1 LRFELPIKRCNF
13 EIEQIEVA
21 MTYTV
26 RISGNSPQALSIIN
40 MLKAFQ
46 KEFDYIDISEDKDYS
61 QSEEFSPEFLEEL
74 DRRSEYMENHPNEG
88 KSWDDVKKKYTD
100 K

>member
-1 LRFELPIKRCNF
+1 
-13 EIEQIEVA
+13 

-26 RISGNSPQALSIIN
+26 RISGSSPQALSIIN

-46 KEFDYIDISEDKDYS
+46 EEFDYIDISEENEDYKNN
-61 QSEEFSPEFLEEL
+61 EFSPEFLEEL
-74 DRRSEYMENHPNEG
+74 DKRAEYMENHPNEG
-88 KSWDDVKKKYTD
+88 KSWDEVKKKYST

>member
-1 LRFELPIKRCNF
+1 
-13 EIEQIEVA
+13 
-21 MTYTV
+21 MTYKV

-46 KEFDYIDISEDKDYS
+46 EEFDYFDIIEENEDYII
-61 QSEEFSPEFLEEL
+61 EEFSSEFLGEL
-74 DRRSEYMENHPNEG
+74 DRRSKYMEQHPVEG
-88 KSWDDVKKKYTD
+88 KSWDEVKKKYTN

>member
-1 LRFELPIKRCNF
+1 
-13 EIEQIEVA
+13 

-46 KEFDYIDISEDKDYS
+46 KEFDYIDISEENSDYNND
-61 QSEEFSPEFLEEL
+61 EFSPEFLEEL
-74 DRRSEYMENHPNEG
+74 DKRAEYMENHPNEG
-88 KSWDDVKKKYTD
+88 KSWDEVKKKYTA

>member
-1 LRFELPIKRCNF
+1 
-13 EIEQIEVA
+13 

-46 KEFDYIDISEDKDYS
+46 EEFDYIDISEENVDYKNN
-61 QSEEFSPEFLEEL
+61 EFSSGFLEEL
-74 DRRSEYMENHPNEG
+74 DKRAEYMENHPNEG
-88 KSWDDVKKKYTD
+88 KSWDEVKKKYTT

>member
-1 LRFELPIKRCNF
+1 
-13 EIEQIEVA
+13 

-46 KEFDYIDISEDKDYS
+46 KEFDYIDISEENTDYNND
-61 QSEEFSPEFLEEL
+61 EFSPEFLEEL
-74 DRRSEYMENHPNEG
+74 DKRAEYMENHPNEG
-88 KSWDDVKKKYTD
+88 KSWDEVKKKYTA

>member
-1 LRFELPIKRCNF
+1 
-13 EIEQIEVA
+13 

-46 KEFDYIDISEDKDYS
+46 KEFDYIDISEDDEY
-61 QSEEFSPEFLEEL
+61 QDNELSPDFLEEL
-74 DRRSEYMENHPNEG
+74 DKRAEYMENHPDDG
-88 KSWDDVKKKYTD
+88 KSWDEIKKKYSS

>member
-1 LRFELPIKRCNF
+1 
-13 EIEQIEVA
+13 

-46 KEFDYIDISEDKDYS
+46 EEFDYIDISEENSDYNND
-61 QSEEFSPEFLEEL
+61 EFSPEFLEEL
-74 DRRSEYMENHPNEG
+74 DKRAEYMENHPNEG
-88 KSWDDVKKKYTD
+88 KSWDEVKKKYTT

>member
-1 LRFELPIKRCNF
+1 
-13 EIEQIEVA
+13 

-26 RISGNSPQALSIIN
+26 RISGNSPQAMSIIN

-46 KEFDYIDISEDKDYS
+46 EEFDYIDISEENSDYNND
-61 QSEEFSPEFLEEL
+61 EFSPEFLEEL
-74 DRRSEYMENHPNEG
+74 DKRAEYMENHPNEG
-88 KSWDDVKKKYTD
+88 KSWDEVKKKYTT

>member
-1 LRFELPIKRCNF
+1 
-13 EIEQIEVA
+13 

-46 KEFDYIDISEDKDYS
+46 KEFDYINISEDSDDY
-61 QSEEFSPEFLEEL
+61 QNDELSPEFLEEL
-74 DRRSEYMENHPNEG
+74 DKRAEYMETHPNEG
-88 KSWDDVKKKYTD
+88 KSWDEVKKKYSS